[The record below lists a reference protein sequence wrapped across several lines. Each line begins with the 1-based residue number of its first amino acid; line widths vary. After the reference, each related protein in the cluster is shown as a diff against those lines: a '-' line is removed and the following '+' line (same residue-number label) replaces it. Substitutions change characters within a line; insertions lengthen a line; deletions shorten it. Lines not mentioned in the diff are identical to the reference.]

1 MCLPFESQGRA
12 EAIRLAL
19 TIGEIEF
26 EDYRF
31 KREEWPAV
39 KAATPF
45 GSVPVLEV
53 DGEVLA
59 QSSAIL
65 RYVGKLGGLY
75 PEDALE
81 AFRVDALM
89 DTMNDA
95 LMAAFRYR
103 GPDKDMLREAREK
116 FCKEDIPR
124 YVGALDKQVKANGKG
139 PFFLGEKVSIA
150 DLVIQQSF
158 NSMTSGFF
166 DYVDTTI
173 LDEYTS
179 LKGIVQA
186 VNDLP
191 AVQKWVAD
199 HK

>member
-1 MCLPFESQGRA
+1 M
-12 EAIRLAL
+12 AL

-39 KAATPF
+39 KASTPF

-75 PEDALE
+75 PEDPLE

-95 LMAAFRYR
+95 MMAAFRYR

-124 YVGALDKQVKANGKG
+124 YVGALDKQVKASGKG
-139 PFFLGEKVSIA
+139 PFFLGEEVSIA
-150 DLVIQQSF
+150 DLIIQQSF
-158 NSMTSGFF
+158 NSMTSGFL
-166 DYVDTTI
+166 DYVDATVV
-173 LDEYTS
+173 DEYTS

-186 VNDLP
+186 VSDLP